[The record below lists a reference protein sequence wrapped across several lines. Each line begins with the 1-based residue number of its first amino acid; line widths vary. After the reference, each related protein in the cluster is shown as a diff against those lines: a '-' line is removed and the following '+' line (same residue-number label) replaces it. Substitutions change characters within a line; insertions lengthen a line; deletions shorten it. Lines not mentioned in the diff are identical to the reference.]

1 MFSTGIEKDLW
12 HKICSLKPNSQAL
25 NGIWTGDPPTIIALS
40 QSSEPLSP
48 KCMQVIEIYVPQKK
62 IFFFDAVRSW
72 K

>member
-1 MFSTGIEKDLW
+1 M
-12 HKICSLKPNSQAL
+12 CSHKPNSQAP

-62 IFFFDAVRSW
+62 YFSRRC
-72 K
+72 